1 MERASGAPEPEPP
14 SAEEASPQLTEE
26 QQVRLSGYGS
36 VQDVRSGEVVF
47 RPGELAYD
55 LILVESGTIELV
67 APQGQDEDEDEA
79 VVATYR
85 HGGFIGEL
93 NLLTRQ
99 TVHLAARVV
108 EPGRIYR
115 IPPAE
120 FRRLMADESDLSDLL
135 LRAFLARRDRLRA
148 GAVARRL
155 EIVGVGA
162 SAAGLAL
169 RTYAARQRLP
179 HLWVEAG
186 GPAGDRIMTSAGL
199 ASADLPAVLAPGRVL
214 RRATP
219 AELAT
224 MLGLAYRAAEGGPVD
239 LTVVGSGPAGLAAAV
254 YGASEGLETVVLD
267 SVGTGGQAAASSRIE
282 NYLGFPTGLSGG
294 DLMQR
299 ATLQALKFGARLSSP
314 CRVAA
319 LETGH
324 DYMRVVLADG
334 TGIDSRAVLVATG
347 ARYRK
352 LPLASWD
359 QLEGAGIYYAATNL
373 EAQLCS
379 GQAITVVGGAN
390 SAGQAALF
398 LASCGC
404 DVTLAVRGSDVTAG
418 MSSYLIDRLRADP
431 RVTVRPS
438 TEVTELHG
446 GERLQRITL
455 TDRSSGASWEQPCRG
470 LFCFIGASAATEW
483 LPGLAKDPH
492 GFLRTDVQLDP
503 YPLSPVWAA
512 LGRSPFPFESSEPG
526 VFAAGDVRSGSMKRV
541 AAAVGEGAS
550 AVHSVHAAIGT
561 NL

>member
-1 MERASGAPEPEPP
+1 
-14 SAEEASPQLTEE
+14 
-26 QQVRLSGYGS
+26 
-36 VQDVRSGEVVF
+36 
-47 RPGELAYD
+47 
-55 LILVESGTIELV
+55 
-67 APQGQDEDEDEA
+67 
-79 VVATYR
+79 
-85 HGGFIGEL
+85 
-93 NLLTRQ
+93 
-99 TVHLAARVV
+99 
-108 EPGRIYR
+108 
-115 IPPAE
+115 
-120 FRRLMADESDLSDLL
+120 L

-162 SAAGLAL
+162 SAEGLAL

-179 HLWVEAG
+179 HVWLEAT
-186 GPAGDRIMTSAGL
+186 GPAGDRIMGAREL

-219 AELAT
+219 AELAS
-224 MLGLAYRAAEGGPVD
+224 MLGLAYRAAEAGPVD
-239 LTVVGSGPAGLAAAV
+239 LTIVGAGPAGLAAAV
-254 YGASEGLETVVLD
+254 YGASEGLDTVVLD

-314 CRVAA
+314 CEVAA

-324 DYMRVVLADG
+324 DYLRVVLTDG

-352 LPLASWD
+352 LPLASWE

-373 EAQLCS
+373 EAQMCA
-379 GQAITVVGGAN
+379 GQPVIVIGGAN
-390 SAGQAALF
+390 SAGQAALY

-404 DVTLAVRGSDVTAG
+404 DVTLAVRGEDVTSG
-418 MSSYLIDRLRADP
+418 MSSYLVDRLRTDP

-438 TEVTELHG
+438 TEVTQLQG
-446 GERLQRITL
+446 DERLQRITL
-455 TDRSSGASWEQPCRG
+455 TDRSSGSSGDQPCRA
-470 LFCFIGASAATEW
+470 LFCFIGASAATDW
-483 LPGLAKDPH
+483 LPGLATDPH
-492 GFLRTDVQLDP
+492 GFLRTDVHLAP
-503 YPLSPVWAA
+503 YPLGPVWAA
-512 LGRSPFPFESSEPG
+512 LDRSPFPFETSEPG

-541 AAAVGEGAS
+541 ASAVGEGAS
-550 AVHSVHAAIGT
+550 AVHSVHAALGL